1 VLIRASLTFVA
12 FCEAVMYRLTDGRFL
27 YGVQRPRGASTVAVD
42 EEENSFITLLVLWS
56 DTVPLGRL

>member
-1 VLIRASLTFVA
+1 VLIRASVTFVA
-12 FCEAVMYRLTDGRFL
+12 FCEAVMCRLTNGRFR
-27 YGVQRPRGASTVAVD
+27 YGVQCSRGASTIAVG